1 MSSESTIDR
10 AHEEV
15 EVSHFPEV
23 IFPAGNSDFRAVR
36 NRCAQ
41 ACRVFNSTPD
51 DADPE
56 ERSQR
61 WLDIVRPD
69 RDRAEDGILAVTH
82 DQTFADPT
90 LKAKTPFV
98 KPPVFID
105 YGIRLHIGGSTF
117 INRNCMIMDTP
128 VADVVIGEGCNI
140 GPNCCIVG
148 VTRGVTIGSGAVIGA
163 CSLVKH
169 DVPPLSVAFGIPARV
184 VGSVHDIPPTPPD
197 AAVVTHTL
205 TEAMAL
211 SNRLPLPLPL
221 AGTGKRRR
229 CCASARSSSTAAD
242 AAASDS
248 HSTRTPVSGSPTVA
262 TSRGKE
268 EAVDEEDEGE
278 GDGEEAEEEEGL
290 LDFDLLEL
298 LGMESGDEPDDD
310 DEDPDERGLLFR
322 QAATTPRR
330 RFSVVSGSTAHHSR
344 LLRAGPR
351 ERFNI
356 DRDMDR
362 MVRALLLRRR
372 RQQHRR
378 RKKAWATKAIAAMAV
393 VTVSIVLCFLL
404 GLYLGASKVSQRA
417 TGSGY
422 L

>member
-1 MSSESTIDR
+1 MSSESTVAR
-10 AHEEV
+10 APEEV

-56 ERSQR
+56 ERSQK

-105 YGIRLHIGGSTF
+105 YGIRLHVGGSTF

-148 VTRGVTIGSGAVIGA
+148 VTHPVRLDERLQKYSIGQPVTIGDNVWIGANVTILGGVTIGSGAVIGA

-169 DVPPLSVAFGIPARV
+169 DIPPLSVAFGVPARV

-197 AAVVTHTL
+197 AAVFTHTL
-205 TEAMAL
+205 AEAKAL

-221 AGTGKRRR
+221 A
-229 CCASARSSSTAAD
+229 
-242 AAASDS
+242 
-248 HSTRTPVSGSPTVA
+248 
-262 TSRGKE
+262 
-268 EAVDEEDEGE
+268 EDEQEE
-278 GDGEEAEEEEGL
+278 GDGEEEAEEEEGL

-310 DEDPDERGLLFR
+310 DEDADERGLLFR
-322 QAATTPRR
+322 RAATPPRR
-330 RFSVVSGSTAHHSR
+330 RFSVVSGSTAHNSR

-351 ERFNI
+351 ERLNI
-356 DRDMDR
+356 DQDMDR
-362 MVRALLLRRR
+362 MVRALLLRRQ
-372 RQQHRR
+372 RQQCRR
-378 RKKAWATKAIAAMAV
+378 LKKAWATKAIAAMAV
-393 VTVSIVLCFLL
+393 VTVSMVLCFLL
-404 GLYLGASKVSQRA
+404 GLYLGASKISQRA
-417 TGSGY
+417 TGLG
-422 L
+422 

>member
-148 VTRGVTIGSGAVIGA
+148 VTHPVRLDERLQKHSIGQPVTIGDNVWIGA
-163 CSLVKH
+163 N
-169 DVPPLSVAFGIPARV
+169 
-184 VGSVHDIPPTPPD
+184 
-197 AAVVTHTL
+197 VTIL
-205 TEAMAL
+205 
-211 SNRLPLPLPL
+211 
-221 AGTGKRRR
+221 
-229 CCASARSSSTAAD
+229 
-242 AAASDS
+242 
-248 HSTRTPVSGSPTVA
+248 
-262 TSRGKE
+262 
-268 EAVDEEDEGE
+268 
-278 GDGEEAEEEEGL
+278 
-290 LDFDLLEL
+290 
-298 LGMESGDEPDDD
+298 
-310 DEDPDERGLLFR
+310 
-322 QAATTPRR
+322 
-330 RFSVVSGSTAHHSR
+330 
-344 LLRAGPR
+344 
-351 ERFNI
+351 
-356 DRDMDR
+356 
-362 MVRALLLRRR
+362 
-372 RQQHRR
+372 
-378 RKKAWATKAIAAMAV
+378 
-393 VTVSIVLCFLL
+393 
-404 GLYLGASKVSQRA
+404 
-417 TGSGY
+417 
-422 L
+422 